1 MEVDKVQFDFV
12 DFNNVEFDFVPA
24 LTSTAC
30 FILATAPLNRYTCY
44 GVIEVVAII
53 IIIIIITVAARIA
66 ATVTETYTHNHL
78 MTTRPDRR
86 YNRLRQPVAADG
98 CMTTALCTVYS
109 MCLSPPFPRRMG
121 RQSRLSSSL
130 ALDVHVN
137 RSQGVQPW
145 AK

>member
-44 GVIEVVAII
+44 GAIEVVAIII

-66 ATVTETYTHNHL
+66 ATVTETYPKSSNDYTARSSL
-78 MTTRPDRR
+78 
-86 YNRLRQPVAADG
+86 QQVAATSCSRRLHDN
-98 CMTTALCTVYS
+98 CVVY
-109 MCLSPPFPRRMG
+109 CI
-121 RQSRLSSSL
+121 
-130 ALDVHVN
+130 LDVFKPTVPTTYGP
-137 RSQGVQPW
+137 SITAVKQPRVGRTC
-145 AK
+145 K